1 MKLRN
6 LAIVVALLIAAS
18 VAVRLATRPDARPAD
33 RDPRVGQTLAD
44 AGTLAQ
50 AARVTITDNGQ
61 TVALARAT
69 AGKEG
74 DAGWTVTSYHDQPAD
89 FTKLATLTRALLD
102 AKVDRFVTATPEKIE
117 RLGLDQTRIEFSD
130 TDGQALWTVELGRTA
145 DTGGRFVR
153 FGDDV
158 PAYLTRVNAWIDPV
172 AKNWAD
178 SALVSLRP
186 ADIARVEIGLPDGTT
201 ITAARERADDAFTSP
216 DAKDGET
223 LKTGVVTSLLNSLT
237 GLRFTDT
244 SAPEADDATAA
255 RAHARTVKLTTF
267 DGATLTIALGR
278 RPAET
283 KTPEATTASDDAES
297 PATATTKPAGPVY
310 AFVSSSEP
318 DAAINRRMEQ
328 RAFEVA
334 EFVFTSLPANR
345 EGLFETKPVEPAAS
359 ASPEATTQTT
369 GDSTPE

>member
-18 VAVRLATRPDARPAD
+18 VAVRLATRPDAHPAD

-44 AGTLAQ
+44 ADTLAN

-61 TVALARAT
+61 TVTLARAA
-69 AGKEG
+69 AGEEG
-74 DAGWTVTSYHDQPAD
+74 DAGWTVASYHDQPAD

-117 RLGLDQTRIEFSD
+117 RLGLGQTRIEFSD
-130 TDGQALWTVELGRTA
+130 TDGTTLWAAELGRTA

-153 FGDDV
+153 FADDG
-158 PAYLTRVNAWIDPV
+158 PAYLTRLNAWIDPV
-172 AKNWAD
+172 AENWAD
-178 SALVSLRP
+178 SALVSLKP
-186 ADIARVEIGLPDGTT
+186 ADIARVDIALSDGTT
-201 ITAARERADDAFTSP
+201 VTAAREKADDDFTSP

-223 LKTGVVTSLLNSLT
+223 LKAGAVTSLLNSLT

-244 SAPEADDATAA
+244 AAPDADDATAA

-283 KTPEATTASDDAES
+283 KTPEATTGGDDAE
-297 PATATTKPAGPVY
+297 TTPAGPVY
-310 AFVSSSEP
+310 AFVSSSDA
-318 DAAINRRMEQ
+318 DAAINLRMER
-328 RAFEVA
+328 RAFQVA
-334 EFVFTSLPANR
+334 EFVLTSLPANR
-345 EGLFETKPVEPAAS
+345 DALFEAKPVAS
-359 ASPEATTQTT
+359 AALAPSEGSAPAT
-369 GDSTPE
+369 GDSAAK

>member
-18 VAVRLATRPDARPAD
+18 VAVRLATRPDAHPAD

-44 AGTLAQ
+44 ADTLAK

-61 TVALARAT
+61 TVTLARAD
-69 AGKEG
+69 GE
-74 DAGWTVTSYHDQPAD
+74 DAGWIVTSYHDQPAD
-89 FTKLATLTRALLD
+89 FAKLATLTRALLD

-130 TDGQALWTVELGRTA
+130 TDGRALWTAELGRTA

-153 FGDDV
+153 FGDDG
-158 PAYLTRVNAWIDPV
+158 PAYLTRLNAWIDPV

-178 SALVSLRP
+178 SALVSLKP
-186 ADIARVEIGLPDGTT
+186 ADIARVEIALPDGAT
-201 ITAARERADDAFTSP
+201 ITAAREKADDVFASP

-223 LKTGVVTSLLNSLT
+223 LKTGAVTSLLNSLT
-237 GLRFTDT
+237 GLRFTETAAPD
-244 SAPEADDATAA
+244 SADVTAA
-255 RAHARTVKLTTF
+255 RANARTVKLTTF

-283 KTPEATTASDDAES
+283 KTPEATTAGDDADT
-297 PATATTKPAGPVY
+297 PAAATTTEPAGPVY
-310 AFVSSSEP
+310 AFVSSS
-318 DAAINRRMEQ
+318 DADALINRRMER
-328 RAFEVA
+328 RAFQVA

-359 ASPEATTQTT
+359 ASSEPAAPTT
-369 GDSTPE
+369 GDSVPE